1 MVFPGK
7 IAAFLYL
14 AGVALFLFLAA
25 CSPAATPPPAGPA
38 TPAVEPIAVAD
49 FRAASH
55 PDNAL
60 IVEVNL
66 TLSRPAAVLIEYE
79 NEYAGQFRTP
89 LSAPAESHTIPLL
102 RLRAETTYR
111 YRIGVAGQGGAI
123 DFRETGEFT
132 TGPLPDILADMQATV
147 TGRST
152 QPLLLADYSVTYP
165 DRTTERYILLW
176 DDLGQIVWYYANN
189 PDGPLAAGDTGSLH
203 ASQRRPNGSLIYMI
217 RNCCIRE
224 ITPLGLP
231 VAELMAGPGK
241 GIPHHAALFL
251 EDGRMLYLSDAETT
265 FDDSPNGGAAAT
277 TAVFDELRLYDPASG
292 RNDVVWSAREAWDIA
307 DPDQRVV
314 WNPRRLRWTH
324 ANSLAWGPR
333 GNLIMS
339 LRNRNQVLSLSP
351 DFQSIEWQ
359 LNGPDS
365 DYAFPHPADRF
376 YRQHTAA
383 QLPNG
388 NILVFDNGENRPE
401 AEGGQY
407 SRALELRLD
416 AANKTAVKVW
426 EYRSDPEL
434 YSWIISS
441 AYRLANGNTLVNF
454 GATADWAAIPLVVVE
469 VDPAGKEVFRMETID
484 PPRAERADLGPRRAK
499 VQGGI
504 PSLLGETQLRP
515 AKAMSP

>member
-1 MVFPGK
+1 MVFPRK
-7 IAAFLYL
+7 IALFLYL

-25 CSPAATPPPAGPA
+25 CSPAATPAAGPA
-38 TPAVEPIAVAD
+38 TPAVETIAVAD
-49 FRAASH
+49 FSAASH

-60 IVEVNL
+60 IVDIAL

-79 NEYAGQFRTP
+79 NEYAGRFRTP

-111 YRIGVAGQGGAI
+111 YRIGIAGRDGAI
-123 DFRETGEFT
+123 AFAAAGEFT
-132 TGPLPDILADMQATV
+132 TGPLPDILADMQAKV

-152 QPLLLADYSVTYP
+152 QPLLRADYNVTFP
-165 DRTTERYILLW
+165 NREIARYIVIR
-176 DDLGQIVWYYANN
+176 DDLGHIVWYYADL
-189 PDGPLAAGDTGSLH
+189 PAAPLAPGETGSL
-203 ASQRRPNGSLIYMI
+203 SGIQRRPNGNLIYMI

-224 ITPLGLP
+224 ITPLGVP
-231 VAELMAGPGK
+231 VWELAEGNGN
-241 GIPHHAALFL
+241 GIPHHALLPLA
-251 EDGRMLYLSDAETT
+251 EGRMLYLSDAKTV
-265 FDDSPNGGAAAT
+265 FDDSANGGAAAT

-292 RNDVVWSAREAWDIA
+292 SNEPVWSALAAWDIA
-307 DPDQRVV
+307 NPGQRRE
-314 WNPRRLRWTH
+314 WNPRRRRWPH
-324 ANSLAWGPR
+324 ANSLVLGPR
-333 GNLIMS
+333 GNILIT

-365 DYAFPHPADRF
+365 DYTFPNPADRF

-383 QLPNG
+383 QRPNG
-388 NILVFDNGENRPE
+388 HILLFDNGNDRPA
-401 AEGGQY
+401 AEGGPY

-426 EYRSDPEL
+426 EYRSDPDL

-454 GATADWAAIPLVVVE
+454 GATADWAAISLVAVE

-484 PPRAERADLGPRRAK
+484 PPRAERANLGPRRAK

-515 AKAMSP
+515 TKAMSP

>member
-1 MVFPGK
+1 MVSPGK
-7 IAAFLYL
+7 FPAFLFL
-14 AGVALFLFLAA
+14 AGALLFLAA
-25 CSPAATPPPAGPA
+25 CSPAATPPAGLA

-60 IVEVNL
+60 MVEVNL

-79 NEYAGQFRTP
+79 NEYAGRFRTP
-89 LSAPAESHTIPLL
+89 LSEPAESHTIPLL

-111 YRIGVAGQGGAI
+111 YRIGIAGRDGAI
-123 DFRETGEFT
+123 AFAETGEFT
-132 TGPLPDILADMQATV
+132 TGPLPDILADMQAEV

-176 DDLGQIVWYYANN
+176 DDLGHIVWYYANN

-203 ASQRRPNGSLIYMI
+203 ASQRRPNGNLIYMI

-231 VAELMAGPGK
+231 VWELAEGNGN
-241 GIPHHAALFL
+241 GIPHHALLPLA
-251 EDGRMLYLSDAETT
+251 EGRMLYLSDAKTV
-265 FDDSPNGGAAAT
+265 FDDSANGGAAAT
-277 TAVFDELRLYDPASG
+277 TAVFDELRLYAPASG
-292 RNDVVWSAREAWDIA
+292 SNEPVWSALDTWDIA
-307 DPDQRVV
+307 NPGQRRE
-314 WNPRRLRWTH
+314 WNPRRRRWTH
-324 ANSLAWGPR
+324 ANSLVLGAG
-333 GNLIMS
+333 GNIIIT
-339 LRNRNQVLSLSP
+339 LRNRNQIISLSP

-365 DYAFPHPADRF
+365 DYAFPNAADRF

-383 QLPNG
+383 QLPNDH
-388 NILVFDNGENRPE
+388 ILLFDNGNDRPA
-401 AEGGQY
+401 AEGGLY
-407 SRALELRLD
+407 SQALELRLD

-426 EYRSDPEL
+426 EYRSDPDL

-454 GATADWAAIPLVVVE
+454 GATADWAAISLVAVE